1 MIVQA
6 RKLQAPFPWFGGK
19 SQVAH
24 IVWERF
30 GNVPNYVE
38 PFFGRTAWRAR
49 RGGRWRA
56 GCGEVGDERPS
67 PQSIPSAPRI
77 AWRTQ
82 ADRLMARRRLFDLET
97 VRAALVKRSAQ
108 EVADEC

>member
-1 MIVQA
+1 M
-6 RKLQAPFPWFGGK
+6 
-19 SQVAH
+19 
-24 IVWERF
+24 
-30 GNVPNYVE
+30 
-38 PFFGRTAWRAR
+38 
-49 RGGRWRA
+49 
-56 GCGEVGDERPS
+56 GDERPS

>member
-19 SQVAH
+19 SQDAH

-38 PFFGRTAWRAR
+38 PFFGSGLYCSTVRTIQGAR
-49 RGGRWRA
+49 R
-56 GCGEVGDERPS
+56 
-67 PQSIPSAPRI
+67 
-77 AWRTQ
+77 
-82 ADRLMARRRLFDLET
+82 
-97 VRAALVKRSAQ
+97 
-108 EVADEC
+108 

>member
-56 GCGEVGDERPS
+56 GCGEV
-67 PQSIPSAPRI
+67 SAKFFIDTRSQNL
-77 AWRTQ
+77 ATLAYDLWS
-82 ADRLMARRRLFDLET
+82 RLTR
-97 VRAALVKRSAQ
+97 
-108 EVADEC
+108 